1 MNGENTSKKKSLSAV
16 LKNSYVR
23 LFASVLVLYLGILL
37 SLPSAG
43 VVRSFPLLILLSG
56 ISGIFYDDKK
66 SIIGFSFILTFC
78 MYCIGGYIMYF
89 AFLYAL
95 LSAVFTLFGLVI
107 FNRIHLAR
115 KSEKKQQKSLY
126 AKQAVLVTFVCL
138 VCYFVFFGNPYS
150 AIASDNENR
159 DYIKQSYEDVV
170 KAKYTYFSLTEWDF
184 RTCAEFSDEGVL
196 VGNDTECY
204 VMNTK
209 DGIYDGIRNY
219 AEEKLL
225 TDAKRVLTDVVSRAT
240 DAYDVLYSDIVF
252 EDGELLAFNEN
263 PSEYYS
269 RTNYV
274 IGLYSI
280 IENKEDFEHLALD
293 CMKTLQNAPGFTF
306 GNITLCAGTASEAKY
321 FVSFTPKTSANEICS
336 LVKEF
341 KNNSNEL
348 YGVTKNDFLKY
359 WN

>member
-16 LKNSYVR
+16 WDNSYVR
-23 LFASVLVLYLGILL
+23 LFASVLVLYFGILL

-56 ISGIFYDDKK
+56 ISGIFYGDKK
-66 SIIGFSFILTFC
+66 SIIGFSFVLTFC
-78 MYCIGGYIMYF
+78 MYTIFGYT
-89 AFLYAL
+89 LY
-95 LSAVFTLFGLVI
+95 LSFGYAMFSSVFTLFGLVI
-107 FNRIHLAR
+107 FNRIYLVR

-159 DYIKQSYEDVV
+159 DYIKKSYEDVV

-184 RTCAEFSDEGVL
+184 RTCTEFSDNGVL

-225 TDAKRVLTDVVSRAT
+225 TDAKRVLSDVVSRAT

-252 EDGELLAFNEN
+252 EDGELLTFNEN
-263 PSEYYS
+263 ARDYYN
-269 RTNYV
+269 RTNHV
-274 IGLYSI
+274 VGLYSI
-280 IENKEDFEHLALD
+280 IESREDFEHLALD
-293 CMKTLQNAPGFTF
+293 CMKTLQSAPEFTF
-306 GNITLCAGTASEAKY
+306 GNITLCAGTASEAR
-321 FVSFTPKTSANEICS
+321 FFASFTPKTSANEINS

-341 KNNSNEL
+341 KSNSDEL